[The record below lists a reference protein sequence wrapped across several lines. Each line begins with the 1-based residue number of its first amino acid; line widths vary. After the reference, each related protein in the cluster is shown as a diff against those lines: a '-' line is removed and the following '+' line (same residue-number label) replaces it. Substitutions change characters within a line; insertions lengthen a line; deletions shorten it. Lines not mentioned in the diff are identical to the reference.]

1 MTCDINDAISEVN
14 LSDPPQDWNHDAV
27 SQWAA
32 GYLYGISGQTIDKR
46 NYIVACT
53 DYDEMLTKLLFSAMK
68 DQCSGD
74 TAQFMCKLDK
84 AWSMLK
90 ISMYECT
97 ETNETFQRVEDFY
110 SAFEQSRLSKDI

>member
-1 MTCDINDAISEVN
+1 
-14 LSDPPQDWNHDAV
+14 
-27 SQWAA
+27 
-32 GYLYGISGQTIDKR
+32 
-46 NYIVACT
+46 
-53 DYDEMLTKLLFSAMK
+53 
-68 DQCSGD
+68 
-74 TAQFMCKLDK
+74 MCKLDK